1 MSVRSLA
8 RSFLRRFSGKPGRSS
23 TRQTARRQ
31 QVTKRLLMEGLEQR
45 RVMAVNPLL
54 IEFSASPL
62 TSAPQSFAEVNGQ
75 LYFQAAMRGLGTELW
90 KTDGTAAGTQLVKDI
105 VPGLDTG
112 SYPTNLTNFNGTL
125 YFTATDPAT
134 SQQELWKSDGTAAGT
149 VLVDGATGSSSP
161 SQLTVVNS
169 TLFFVGQRTISNST
183 GPELWKTD
191 GTAAGTVLVKDIVRG
206 PSGSNPI
213 NLVNVSGT
221 LYFAAT
227 TVSTG
232 TELWKSNGTAAGT
245 VQVRD
250 IVAGSSGAY
259 PNKLI
264 NNAGTLYFTANNVT
278 NGTELWKSNG
288 TSAGT
293 SLVRDISSGAFG
305 SYPYYLTS
313 VSGTLFF
320 SVANELWKSDGTSL
334 GTVQVESTAGGS
346 TIPRNLINGN
356 GTLYFSAIGTG
367 IGEEIWKS
375 DGTSAGTVLLKDI
388 DNAVTS
394 SSPNTFFNIGS
405 TLYFTASEFGQ
416 GRELY
421 KSDGTTAGTTLI
433 KDINPGA
440 PGSAPSYFST
450 AGGKLFFVAAEE
462 SSGRELWVSD
472 GTSAGTTITKDINPA
487 SDGGSPSQS
496 VIVGAIQYFVASN
509 GPTGAELWKTDGTVA
524 GTTLVKDIFPGTG
537 GSDPSDL
544 TNVNGT
550 LYFVANDANGRE
562 LWKSNGTSAGT
573 VLVADLN
580 GAYSS
585 VPQELVNIGSTLFF
599 TAGDNTI
606 GRELW
611 KSTGTSAT
619 TTLVNNI
626 NASYGSY
633 PTKLLA
639 VGSNVFF
646 TADDGINGRE
656 LWKSNGTTTSLVAN
670 LGSGI
675 SSPYVDNLT
684 AVGSTLY
691 FTAYTPTE
699 GRELWKSNGTALG
712 TVIVKDIVP
721 GAYSSSY
728 PGQLTNVN
736 GTLYF
741 SAREFIGG
749 HYELFKS
756 NGTSAGTE
764 VVEDVESLMNGPNH
778 LTNVN
783 GVLYFTAFEELSNTG
798 VELWRSDGTLAG
810 TAIVKDIVPGLE
822 SSSPQDLFNA
832 NGSLVFLVDL
842 PQTGEELWKSD
853 GTASGTQQVVDLWP
867 GPISSGINNLAMLG
881 SLLTFTA
888 DNGVSSTE
896 LFVLSTNQAPSL
908 TVPLS
913 PVNTNEDTA
922 VAVTGVS
929 VSDIDSDVANIQV
942 TLAASSGTLDLNLGI
957 TGGITAANVSGN
969 GTATV
974 TVTATVDAINATLAA
989 PNGLTFTPPFNQSS
1003 LTTVAVNVSDLGNTG
1018 LGPAQLDTDTVTIA
1032 IAAVNDAPVLASPA
1046 VAIGYTENAA
1056 PTLLDPLASVS
1067 DIDSSDFDTGS
1078 VTVQLSAV
1086 DSADRVSVRDEGTA
1100 PGQIG
1105 VSGNTITLGGSHI
1118 GTVLT
1123 GQSGGDLTIQ
1133 FTANATPAAVTSLL
1147 RNLQFANVSDS
1158 PVTTTARVLVVTV
1171 SDGDGGS
1178 TLAST
1183 ITVTV
1188 GSANDAPALTS
1199 PGPDISYTENALPT
1213 LLDAAATAVDIEENW
1228 SGGSIIATITSGAD
1242 ANDLLEVNHQGLG
1255 LNQIGI
1261 SGSFVLYGTVAG
1273 PVVIGTLSGGTG
1285 ITPLTINLNVNA
1297 TTVSVEALLRNLTF
1311 RTQSETPSV
1320 ATRTI
1325 ALQVSDGSSA
1335 SSNVVNKNVTV
1346 TAVNDAPVIGNI
1358 GAPVSYTE
1366 NATQLI
1372 MAPAAT
1378 LVDLD
1383 SVDLAGGVL
1392 TVTLTANGATNDVL
1406 AVRSQGSGSGQI
1418 GVSGTSVRY
1427 SGTQIG
1433 TLSGGTALN
1442 PLAVTLNSNATAVA
1456 VEALIRNISYRANT
1470 EVPSDLT
1477 RTVQFVVTDGDGGSS
1492 LPVTQSVNVIPVND
1506 RSVISVIPATNSY
1519 VENGLPVILAPAA
1532 TVSDIDSPNYN
1543 AGNLTVRYLSG
1554 GTADDRLA
1562 VRHEGFGTGQI
1573 GVAGLSILFGGQT
1586 IGTITSTGGVG
1597 TTFLRVFLNI
1607 NSTPERTRALVRNIT
1622 YSNVSDAPSTTPRV
1636 IDFLLND
1643 GDGGTSL
1650 SVTQVMSV
1658 SAVNDAPSVA
1668 LPGSVPTYVS
1678 AAPAIDIDSLASVV
1692 DPDSANMATGALTVS
1707 LTANGSTDDVLEIRN
1722 EGVAAGQ
1729 IGVSGSNVTFGGT
1742 VIGTF
1747 SGGSSAVPLTILL
1760 NSSATPTA
1768 VQALTRKITFRV
1780 NGTVTSTLTRT
1791 IGFQL
1796 TDGDGGDSGLVTK
1809 NVNVSLV

>member
-1 MSVRSLA
+1 MSVRSIA
-8 RSFLRRFSGKPGRSS
+8 RSFLRRFSAKADRSS
-23 TRQTARRQ
+23 SRPLARQRRE
-31 QVTKRLLMEGLEQR
+31 TKRLLIEGLEQR

-54 IEFSASPL
+54 IEFSASPF

-75 LYFQAAMRGLGTELW
+75 LYFQAAMRGLGAELW

-161 SQLTVVNS
+161 GQLTVVNS
-169 TLFFVGQRTISNST
+169 TLFFVGQRTVSNST

-206 PSGSNPI
+206 PGGSNPM

-227 TVSTG
+227 TASTG

-250 IVAGSSGAY
+250 ILAGPDGAF
-259 PNKLI
+259 PI
-264 NNAGTLYFTANNVT
+264 NLMNHGGTLYFTANNIT

-288 TSAGT
+288 TSAST
-293 SLVRDISSGAFG
+293 SLVRDINSGASG

-320 SVANELWKSDGTSL
+320 SVANELWKTDGTSL
-334 GTVQVESTAGGS
+334 GTVQVESTSGGS

-356 GTLYFSAIGTG
+356 GTLYFSAFGTSTG
-367 IGEEIWKS
+367 DELWKS

-388 DNAVTS
+388 DNSAS
-394 SSPNTFFNIGS
+394 STSPNTFFNIGS
-405 TLYFTASEFGQ
+405 TLYFTASQFGQ

-421 KSDGTTAGTTLI
+421 KSDGTAAGTTLI

-450 AGGKLFFVAAEE
+450 AGGKLFFVAAEVN
-462 SSGRELWVSD
+462 SGRELWVSD

-496 VIVGAIQYFVASN
+496 VIVGATQYFVASN

-524 GTTLVKDIFPGTG
+524 GTSIVKDIFPGTN
-537 GSDPSDL
+537 GSNPSDL

-550 LYFVANDANGRE
+550 LYFVASDGTGRE

-619 TTLVNNI
+619 TTLVSNI

-646 TADDGINGRE
+646 TADDGVNGRE

-670 LGSGI
+670 LGSG
-675 SSPYVDNLT
+675 STSAYVDNLT

-699 GRELWKSNGTALG
+699 GTELWKSNGTLLG

-721 GAYSSSY
+721 EPYSSSY
-728 PGQLTNVN
+728 PSQLTNVN

-741 SAREFIGG
+741 SAREIQGG
-749 HYELFKS
+749 NYELFKS
-756 NGTSAGTE
+756 DGTSAGTE
-764 VVEDVESLMNGPNH
+764 VVEGIESLMNGPNH

-798 VELWRSDGTLAG
+798 VELWRSDGTLVG
-810 TAIVKDIVPGLE
+810 TTLVKDIVPGLA

-853 GTASGTQQVVDLWP
+853 GTAVGTQPVIDLWP
-867 GPISSGINNLAMLG
+867 GPISPGINNMIMLG

-888 DNGVSSTE
+888 DDGASGSE
-896 LFVLSTNQAPSL
+896 LFVLSTNQAPVL

-913 PVNTNEDTA
+913 SVDTNEDTA

-929 VSDIDSDVANIQV
+929 FSDIDAGAANIQV
-942 TLAASSGTLDLNLGI
+942 TFATTSGTLALNLSI
-957 TGGITAANVSGN
+957 AGGVTAANVSDN

-974 TVTATVDAINATLAA
+974 TVTAPVAAINATLAA
-989 PNGLTFTPPFNQSS
+989 PTGLTFTPPANESS
-1003 LTTVAVNVSDLGNTG
+1003 LTTIAVNVSDLGNTG
-1018 LGPAQLDTDTVTIA
+1018 LGPAQTDSDTVTIT
-1032 IAAVNDAPVLASPA
+1032 ITAVNDAPVLTSPA
-1046 VAIGYTENAA
+1046 VAIGYTEDAV

-1086 DSADRVSVRDEGTA
+1086 DSADRVSVRNEGTA

-1105 VSGNTITLGGSHI
+1105 VSGSTVTFGGSQI
-1118 GTVLT
+1118 GTVVT
-1123 GQSGGDLTIQ
+1123 GESGGDLAIQ
-1133 FTANATPAAVTSLL
+1133 FTANATPTAVTSLL

-1158 PVTTTARVLVVTV
+1158 PVIASRALVLTV

-1183 ITVTV
+1183 ITATV
-1188 GSANDAPALTS
+1188 GSANDAPVLTS

-1213 LLDAAATAVDIEENW
+1213 LLDPLATAVDIESNW
-1228 SGGSIIATITSGAD
+1228 SGGSIVATITSGGD
-1242 ANDLLEVNHQGLG
+1242 ANDLLEVIHQGLG

-1273 PVVIGTLSGGTG
+1273 PVVIGTLSGGIGT
-1285 ITPLTINLNVNA
+1285 TPLTINLNINA
-1297 TTVSVEALLRNLTF
+1297 TTSSVEALLRNLTF
-1311 RTQSETPSV
+1311 RTQGEPPAV

-1335 SSNVVNKNVTV
+1335 LSNVVNKNVTV
-1346 TAVNDAPVIGNI
+1346 TAVNDAPVIGNV

-1378 LVDLD
+1378 LVDVD
-1383 SVDLAGGVL
+1383 SVNLAGGVL
-1392 TVTLTANGATNDVL
+1392 TVTLTANGASNDIL
-1406 AVRSQGSGSGQI
+1406 AVRSQGTGTGLIS
-1418 GVSGTSVRY
+1418 VSGTSVRY

-1442 PLAVTLNSNATAVA
+1442 PLAITLNSNATAEA

-1492 LPVTQSVNVIPVND
+1492 LPVTQTVNVIPVND

-1519 VENGLPVILAPAA
+1519 IENGLPVILAPAA
-1532 TVSDIDSPNYN
+1532 TVADIDSPNYN

-1622 YSNVSDAPSTTPRV
+1622 YSNVSDAPATTPRV

-1668 LPGSVPTYVS
+1668 LPGTVPTYVS

-1692 DPDSANMATGALTVS
+1692 DPDSPNMATGVLTVS

-1722 EGVAAGQ
+1722 EGVGAGQ
-1729 IGVSGSNVTFGGT
+1729 IGVSGTNVTFGGT

-1747 SGGSSAVPLTILL
+1747 SGGSSTVPLTILL
-1760 NSSATPTA
+1760 NSSATPSA
-1768 VQALTRKITFRV
+1768 VQALTRKITFRI

-1809 NVNVSLV
+1809 NVDVSLV